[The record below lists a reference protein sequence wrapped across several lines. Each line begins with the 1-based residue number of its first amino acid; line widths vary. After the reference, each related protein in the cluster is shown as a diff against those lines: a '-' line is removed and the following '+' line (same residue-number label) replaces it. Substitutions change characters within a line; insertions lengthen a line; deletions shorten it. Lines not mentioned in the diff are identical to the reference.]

1 MRLKDKKAIVTG
13 AGQGIGRS
21 IALKMAQEGADIV
34 IAEWNLETGKQTKK
48 EVEGVGRKALYVKV
62 DVANQKQVQEMV
74 GEVLEAWGKIDILV
88 NNAGFD
94 RGRPF

>member
-21 IALKMAQEGADIV
+21 IALKMAQEGADVV
-34 IAEWNLETGKQTKK
+34 IAEWNGETGDQAKK
-48 EVEGVGRKALYVKV
+48 EVEALGRKALFVKV
-62 DVANQKQVQEMV
+62 DVANRIEVQNMV
-74 GEVLEAWGKIDILV
+74 AEILRAWGRIDILV